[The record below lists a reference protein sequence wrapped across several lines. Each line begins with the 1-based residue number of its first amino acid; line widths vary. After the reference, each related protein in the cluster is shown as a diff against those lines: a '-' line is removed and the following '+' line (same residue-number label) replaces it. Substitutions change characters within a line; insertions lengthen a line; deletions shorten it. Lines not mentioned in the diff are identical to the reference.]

1 MLPLRQEPV
10 PPSRWPLPTRGRTWP
25 ESILLWSAVALAFAT
40 LGEVLLN
47 PAIRHLTAKDGG
59 WLFLLPAAWL
69 ALTSARAFRVL
80 PFDRTAVTVGLFCV
94 LPYLPACAEKH
105 HPSPDTWWVGALLF
119 LMAFVLG
126 LAIDLRRDR
135 TQA

>member
-10 PPSRWPLPTRGRTWP
+10 PPSRWPLPTRARTWP

-59 WLFLLPAAWL
+59 WLLFLPAAWL
-69 ALTSARAFRVL
+69 ALTCVRAFRGL
-80 PFDRTAVTVGLFCV
+80 PSDRTAVTVGLVCV

-105 HPSPDTWWVGALLF
+105 HPSRIPGGSVRSCSSWLSS
-119 LMAFVLG
+119 
-126 LAIDLRRDR
+126 
-135 TQA
+135 